1 MRVSYVG
8 HATLLLDFGGTRLLT
23 DPNYDSRLA
32 GVLPRVSR
40 PGIALEEMPRP
51 DAVLL
56 SHAHADHLS
65 FRTLDRLPRD
75 VPVVAPPALA
85 RWLDRRAR
93 RNGRR
98 RGGTIAL
105 APGASLRVGG
115 VAISAGAAWH
125 MGARYGLDRWR
136 GASNMYLIDD
146 GATAC
151 LFAGDTAA
159 GACGRWPGESGPA
172 GAGRRLD
179 LALLPIGRA
188 PWWKRASFRR
198 GHLTADDALAL
209 FEQLGARYFVPYHW
223 GTFRHVTSGPY
234 DAIRE
239 LRSRLATH
247 ARRADVRILEPGAA
261 FELIPERA

>member
-1 MRVSYVG
+1 MPCRTWRRCRSSGSLRASGPRRRRPRPRRPARAASFSERRMRVSYVG

-151 LFAGDTAA
+151 LFAG
-159 GACGRWPGESGPA
+159 
-172 GAGRRLD
+172 
-179 LALLPIGRA
+179 
-188 PWWKRASFRR
+188 
-198 GHLTADDALAL
+198 
-209 FEQLGARYFVPYHW
+209 
-223 GTFRHVTSGPY
+223 
-234 DAIRE
+234 
-239 LRSRLATH
+239 
-247 ARRADVRILEPGAA
+247 
-261 FELIPERA
+261 